1 MCHGP
6 FDWIYPKIYSK
17 RVIGERLEMQETLE
31 IKKVKFNKKIKVLN
45 KDEDNLVKTNSLTPL
60 FASMNEM

>member
-17 RVIGERLEMQETLE
+17 RVIEERLEMQETLE
-31 IKKVKFNKKIKVLN
+31 IKKVKFSKKIKVLN
-45 KDEDNLVKTNSLTPL
+45 KDEDNLVKTNSLAPL

>member
-1 MCHGP
+1 MCHGL

-45 KDEDNLVKTNSLTPL
+45 KDEDNLVKTNSLAHYSPV
-60 FASMNEM
+60 